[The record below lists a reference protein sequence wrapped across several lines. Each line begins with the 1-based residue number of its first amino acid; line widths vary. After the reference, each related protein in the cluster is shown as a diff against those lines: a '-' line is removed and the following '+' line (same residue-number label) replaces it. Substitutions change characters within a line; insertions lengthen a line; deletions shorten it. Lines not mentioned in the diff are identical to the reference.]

1 MLGGSAT
8 TLSTLTGHLDL
19 QYNASDKSRRPGMVG
34 QEFTVFLKPYSA
46 VYIDIAKVASSS
58 LKATFAAVLGLDLD
72 KAGGN
77 PHEVEFPRPPEPSPA
92 GERLYPGLYTFAF
105 VRNPWDRLLSC
116 YRDKIQGEVEG
127 YTRISQSGVA
137 RCLARFDAFSATMSF
152 EEFVHAVALIPDA
165 DADEHFRS
173 QHKYLT
179 NVWGEIAVDF
189 VGRYENLESAFR
201 HVAKRIGLPSGT
213 SLPRL
218 QANPQLVSYADYYTV
233 ATRNIVAT
241 RYAQDIALFSYHFG

>member
-1 MLGGSAT
+1 
-8 TLSTLTGHLDL
+8 
-19 QYNASDKSRRPGMVG
+19 MVAE
-34 QEFTVFLKPYSA
+34 EFAVFLKPYSA
-46 VYIDIAKVASSS
+46 VYIDLAKVASSS

-72 KAGGN
+72 TVGGD
-77 PHEVEFPRPPEPSPA
+77 PHELEFPRPPEASRV

-116 YRDKIQGEVEG
+116 YRDKIEGQVEG
-127 YTRISQSGVA
+127 FTRFSESGVA
-137 RCLARFDAFSATMSF
+137 RCLARFDAFSANMSF

-179 NVWGEIAVDF
+179 NVRGEIAVDF
-189 VGRYENLESAFR
+189 VGRYENLESDFR
-201 HVAKRIGLPSGT
+201 HIAERMGLPTGI

-218 QANPQLVSYADYYTV
+218 QANPRLVHYADYYTV
-233 ATRNIVAT
+233 ATRDVVAT
-241 RYAQDIALFSYHFG
+241 RFAQDIALFSYRFGGTPSNGY